1 MTTIEP
7 TQEQAQGRTG
17 RVRSISAGVLGVLA
31 VVILLPATVAMWA
44 RATVFNSGKVGDAV
58 ANALAQPEVEDA
70 LAQWATDQIVTALDV
85 ETAVKNLVPDQ
96 LARLEPAL
104 SAGITQAVD
113 RLMTRVM
120 SDPRVQQVI
129 TDVAERAHAR
139 LVSLL
144 EGGGLKDGIKVVNGQ
159 VTVNMLPL
167 IGRGLGLLQ
176 NLGLFDNLVI
186 PDMTADGDPAKQI
199 AALEQ
204 ATGRDLPDDFGQLVV
219 YQSQALANAQS
230 SLQDAQ
236 RAVILAKRAV
246 WLLAALTVI
255 SIAGAIGFARQ
266 RWRALLWLSL
276 GFVGAMIV
284 LRTAVRRVNQDA
296 PSLAAKPGGQ
306 AAIDSIVNDL
316 SVGLMRLAG
325 VIVVIGALAMLFALF
340 RRHWLQSDL
349 VLVGAVLIGVVLLA
363 IAGFSLG
370 ALLLAVVFSIATWVT
385 VTRLLA

>member
-7 TQEQAQGRTG
+7 TEEEAQRRTG

-44 RATVFNSGKVGDAV
+44 RATVFNSDKVGDAV
-58 ANALAQPEVEDA
+58 GNALAQPEVEDA

-85 ETAVKNLVPDQ
+85 DTAVKNLVPDQ
-96 LARLEPAL
+96 LSRLEPAL

-120 SDPRVQQVI
+120 ADPKVQQII

-144 EGGGLKDGIKVVNGQ
+144 EGDGLTDGIKVVNGQ

-176 NLGLFDNLVI
+176 NLGLFDDLVI
-186 PDMTADGDPAKQI
+186 PDLTADGDPAKQI

-219 YQSQALANAQS
+219 
-230 SLQDAQ
+230 
-236 RAVILAKRAV
+236 
-246 WLLAALTVI
+246 
-255 SIAGAIGFARQ
+255 
-266 RWRALLWLSL
+266 
-276 GFVGAMIV
+276 
-284 LRTAVRRVNQDA
+284 
-296 PSLAAKPGGQ
+296 
-306 AAIDSIVNDL
+306 
-316 SVGLMRLAG
+316 
-325 VIVVIGALAMLFALF
+325 
-340 RRHWLQSDL
+340 
-349 VLVGAVLIGVVLLA
+349 
-363 IAGFSLG
+363 
-370 ALLLAVVFSIATWVT
+370 
-385 VTRLLA
+385 

>member
-1 MTTIEP
+1 
-7 TQEQAQGRTG
+7 
-17 RVRSISAGVLGVLA
+17 

-44 RATVFNSGKVGDAV
+44 RATVFNSDKVGDAV
-58 ANALAQPEVEDA
+58 GNALAQPEVEDA

-85 ETAVKNLVPDQ
+85 DTAVKNLVPDQ
-96 LARLEPAL
+96 LSRLEPAL

-120 SDPRVQQVI
+120 ADPKVQQII

-144 EGGGLKDGIKVVNGQ
+144 EGDGLTDGIKVVNGQ

-176 NLGLFDNLVI
+176 NLGLFDDLVI
-186 PDMTADGDPAKQI
+186 PDLTADGDPAKQI

-219 YQSQALANAQS
+219 YQSQALANAQT

-255 SIAGAIGFARQ
+255 SIAGAIGFARD

-284 LRTAVRRVNQDA
+284 LRTAVRRVDQDA

-306 AAIDSIVNDL
+306 AAIDSIVSDL

-325 VIVVIGALAMLFALF
+325 VIVVVAALAMLFSLF
-340 RRHWLQSDL
+340 RRHWLQSDF
-349 VLVGAVLIGVVLLA
+349 VLVGAVLLGVVLLA
-363 IAGFSLG
+363 IVGFSLA
-370 ALLLAVVFSIATWVT
+370 ALLLAIVVAIATWVS